1 MQGVIAQKN
10 NFYALRILG
19 DCGEFSTNELI
30 AISQIA
36 NTYGNKKITATA
48 RGTIEIEQIPE
59 NNLSSAIDAIKQA
72 NLKLGGTGITIRAIV
87 ACKGSTCNKGL
98 FDVHAL
104 ASELNALFFG
114 LSVPKKLKIGVFGCI
129 NSLGKAKSQ
138 DIGIMPA
145 FKHPQKF
152 ELYIGGLLGN
162 SPIYGKHI
170 PIALTKSQLILA
182 IKFIIEIY
190 QKHGKYPQ
198 RLRKVL
204 DTNPILWQKLNDYI
218 AKL

>member
-30 AISQIA
+30 SISQIA
-36 NTYGNKKITATA
+36 NIYGNKKITATA

-72 NLKLGGTGITIRAIV
+72 NLKLGGTGTTIRAIV

-104 ASELNALFFG
+104 ASELNTLFFG

-129 NSLGKAKSQ
+129 NSLGKQNLKILVLCQ
-138 DIGIMPA
+138 
-145 FKHPQKF
+145 
-152 ELYIGGLLGN
+152 LLN
-162 SPIYGKHI
+162 IHKN
-170 PIALTKSQLILA
+170 LNCILA
-182 IKFIIEIY
+182 DY
-190 QKHGKYPQ
+190 
-198 RLRKVL
+198 LV
-204 DTNPILWQKLNDYI
+204 ILLFMVNIFQL
-218 AKL
+218 L

>member
-59 NNLSSAIDAIKQA
+59 NNLSSAIEAIKQA
-72 NLKLGGTGITIRAIV
+72 NLKLGGTGTTIRAIV

-98 FDVHAL
+98 FDVHSL
-104 ASELNALFFG
+104 ASELNTLFFG
-114 LSVPKKLKIGVFGCI
+114 LSVSKKLKIGVFGCI